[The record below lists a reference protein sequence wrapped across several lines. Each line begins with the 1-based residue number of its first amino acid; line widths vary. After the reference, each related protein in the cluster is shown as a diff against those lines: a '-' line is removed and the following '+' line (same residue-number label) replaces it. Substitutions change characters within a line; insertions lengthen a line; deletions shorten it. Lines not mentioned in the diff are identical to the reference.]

1 MAKKQDEL
9 RVLRVKSMEKN
20 ILFIIP
26 SLVGGG
32 AERTLINLLHKIDY
46 KKYNIDLLVVSNNG
60 EYLTQIPTQVNK
72 ISLFYNDFLVR
83 ILAHLQKK
91 IGFTYFFKYI
101 MNRKV
106 NKEYDVAISF
116 LDSNFTDL
124 IFYLKCDCKRYTFVH
139 SSYKTYNNFAKFYKN
154 EKYRTKLINYRY
166 KKLDAIYFVSQDA
179 MDEFVETFG
188 ELNKM
193 GVIYN
198 IVDAMNVKRKSV
210 DIELPKQKHFHFVA
224 IGSLLPV
231 KGFDKLVKAAKVLT
245 DKNLEYKITIVGK
258 GGEEAKLKN
267 LIQEYSLENQIE
279 LIGFNSNPY
288 PYLLNADV
296 FVMSSVSEALPTVL
310 IEAMILGKPVLV
322 TNCSGCREIV
332 DNEKFG
338 LMAQQNEIDL
348 ANKMI
353 QYISN
358 PNLLDYYSKQS
369 LERVKIF
376 DEGLILEKYY
386 SIFDN

>member
-1 MAKKQDEL
+1 
-9 RVLRVKSMEKN
+9 MEKN

-245 DKNLEYKITIVGK
+245 DKNLE
-258 GGEEAKLKN
+258 
-267 LIQEYSLENQIE
+267 
-279 LIGFNSNPY
+279 
-288 PYLLNADV
+288 
-296 FVMSSVSEALPTVL
+296 
-310 IEAMILGKPVLV
+310 
-322 TNCSGCREIV
+322 
-332 DNEKFG
+332 
-338 LMAQQNEIDL
+338 
-348 ANKMI
+348 
-353 QYISN
+353 
-358 PNLLDYYSKQS
+358 
-369 LERVKIF
+369 
-376 DEGLILEKYY
+376 
-386 SIFDN
+386 